1 MKKLFL
7 RLPGP
12 IVVKVV
18 LAVIIV
24 VCALLLLNII
34 YNWMGT
40 HLLDSGGGIE

>member
-1 MKKLFL
+1 MKQLFL

-12 IVVKVV
+12 IAVKVILATV
-18 LAVIIV
+18 LVIV
-24 VCALLLLNII
+24 ALLLLNII